1 MLYGKFRPPAP
12 TQSTTQPIAKNLLQ
26 VIKVATHIS
35 LPNLVQIPGGLL
47 CKWVKYKWNLYFF
60 FRNSQSRRPVDR
72 DAPNNTDSRKGVHL
86 GSHWHCSP
94 FRGSNQPKLRHT
106 AQCILPVKS
115 LSCRWSASIYDSPAA
130 KDHRATKRGLT
141 SFLNPDFNRP
151 LVSIQVCNS
160 GWLGTIYP
168 SYIS

>member
-1 MLYGKFRPPAP
+1 MANFDPLRLRNRPLNRSLKICYRWLKWRLIYHCQIWCKSPGVFCANGWN
-12 TQSTTQPIAKNLLQ
+12 ING
-26 VIKVATHIS
+26 ICIS
-35 LPNLVQIPGGLL
+35 
-47 CKWVKYKWNLYFF
+47 F